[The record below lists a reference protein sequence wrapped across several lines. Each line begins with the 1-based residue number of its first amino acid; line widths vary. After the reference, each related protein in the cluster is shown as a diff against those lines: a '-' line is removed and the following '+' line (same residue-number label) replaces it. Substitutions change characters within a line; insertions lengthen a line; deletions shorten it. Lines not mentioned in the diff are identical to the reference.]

1 MKELENLIAGLDVAL
16 MRAESVLDPDELAD
30 ARSVADRLK
39 RRRGFPGDAFVV
51 ALCGGT
57 GSGKSSLLNALA
69 GEKIAS
75 VSAIRPHTE
84 APMAWVPRGAGREM
98 LDLLDEIGIDNR
110 VEHERLPDIA
120 VLDLPDQD
128 SIEPAHRMAVQRVLP
143 QVDAVAWVFDPV
155 KYADRTIH
163 DDFIAPLA
171 DHDQRFMFVLNKVD
185 TLAGADIP
193 EVGNA
198 LVKEL
203 RGDGVRVDRYF
214 AVAADPNGASPLG
227 VDSLIAH
234 FNERLDAKK
243 ILNGKRLADVRQA
256 VRAIARRA
264 RLFRGGDVGF
274 DRRWQEVQDALVDEL
289 LDPGRR
295 AALDDTLCQL
305 EDFVAG
311 VSAETG
317 GTFGRRVV
325 DAFPPERLEN
335 EMRQA
340 AGLGSDSAEAGSR
353 PSEESVVAEEM
364 YRRIGK
370 PLREVFWDRAT
381 LGAYLASLSV
391 EALQA
396 EAKLR
401 T

>member
-16 MRAESVLDPDELAD
+16 MQAESVLDPDELAAP
-30 ARSVADRLK
+30 ARIADRLK

-69 GEKIAS
+69 GEEVAS
-75 VSAIRPHTE
+75 VSAVRPHTE
-84 APMAWVPRGAGREM
+84 TPMAWVPRGAGHEM
-98 LDLLDEIGIDNR
+98 LELLDEIGIDNR

-128 SIEPAHRMAVQRVLP
+128 SIEPAHRMAVQRLLP

-185 TLAGADIP
+185 TLADPDIP
-193 EVGNA
+193 AVGTA
-198 LVKEL
+198 LVEKL

-227 VDSLIAH
+227 VDDLVAH
-234 FNERLDAKK
+234 LNERLDAKK
-243 ILNGKRLADVRQA
+243 VLTGKRLTDLRQA

-264 RLFRGGDVGF
+264 RLYRGGEVGF
-274 DRRWQEVQDALVDEL
+274 DLRWQEVQDALVEEL
-289 LDPGRR
+289 VDRDRR

-325 DAFPPERLEN
+325 DAFPPERLEA

-340 AGLGSDSAEAGSR
+340 AGLGSDSAETGSE
-353 PSEESVVAEEM
+353 PSEESIVAGEM

-370 PLREVFWDRAT
+370 PLRELFWDRAT

-391 EALQA
+391 ETLQA

-401 T
+401 A

>member
-16 MRAESVLDPDELAD
+16 MQAESVLDPDELAE
-30 ARSVADRLK
+30 ARRIGDRLK
-39 RRRGFPGDAFVV
+39 RRRGFPGDSFVV

-69 GEKIAS
+69 GEKVAS
-75 VSAIRPHTE
+75 VSAVRPHTD
-84 APMAWVPRGAGREM
+84 APMAWVPRGAGHEM
-98 LDLLDEIGIDNR
+98 LELLDHVGIENR
-110 VEHERLPDIA
+110 IEHDRLPDVA

-128 SIEPAHRMAVQRVLP
+128 SIEPAHRMAVQSVLP

-171 DHDQRFMFVLNKVD
+171 DHHQRFMYVLNKVD
-185 TLAGADIP
+185 TLYGPDIP

-214 AVAADPNGASPLG
+214 AVAADPNGRPPRG
-227 VDSLIAH
+227 VDALVAH
-234 FNERLDAKK
+234 LNERLDAKK
-243 ILNGKRLADVRQA
+243 VLNGKRLADVRQA
-256 VRAIARRA
+256 VRAIARCA
-264 RLFRGGDVGF
+264 RLHRGFDVGF

-289 LDPGRR
+289 LDPDRR

-325 DAFPPERLEN
+325 DAFPPERLEA
-335 EMRQA
+335 EMRKA
-340 AGLGSDSAEAGSR
+340 SGLGTEPGSEPAGD
-353 PSEESVVAEEM
+353 EEIVAAEM

-370 PLREVFWDRAT
+370 PLRELFWDRAT

-396 EAKLR
+396 EAKLK

>member
-1 MKELENLIAGLDVAL
+1 MRELENLIAGLDAAL
-16 MRAESVLDPDELAD
+16 MRAETVLDPDELAE
-30 ARSVADRLK
+30 AATIAERLRS
-39 RRRGFPGDAFVV
+39 RRGFPGDAFVV

-69 GEKIAS
+69 GEKVAS
-75 VSAIRPHTE
+75 VSAVRPHTDR
-84 APMAWVPRGAGREM
+84 PMAWVPRGAGHEM
-98 LDLLDEIGIDNR
+98 VALLDEIGIDDR
-110 VEHERLPDIA
+110 IEHDRLPDIA

-128 SIEPAHRMAVQRVLP
+128 SIAVAHRMAVQSVLP
-143 QVDAVAWVFDPV
+143 QVDAVAWIFDPV

-163 DDFIAPLA
+163 DDFIAPLS

-185 TLAGADIP
+185 TLDGPDVSN
-193 EVGNA
+193 VGNA

-214 AVAADPNGASPLG
+214 AVAADPGGASPLG
-227 VDSLIAH
+227 VDSLVAH
-234 FNERLDAKK
+234 LNERLDAKK
-243 ILNGKRLADVRQA
+243 VLNGKRLADIRRA
-256 VRAIARRA
+256 VRVIARRA
-264 RLFRGGDVGF
+264 RLYQGGEVGF
-274 DRRWQEVQDALVDEL
+274 DRRWQEVQDALVEEL
-289 LDPGRR
+289 LDPDRR

-325 DAFPPERLEN
+325 DAFPPERLEA

-340 AGLGSDSAEAGSR
+340 AGLGIESAEAA
-353 PSEESVVAEEM
+353 SEPPEDTIVAEEM

-370 PLREVFWDRAT
+370 PLRELFWDRAT
-381 LGAYLASLSV
+381 LGAHLTSLSV
-391 EALQA
+391 DALQA

>member
-16 MRAESVLDPDELAD
+16 MQAESVLDPDELAAP
-30 ARSVADRLK
+30 ARIADRLK

-69 GEKIAS
+69 GEKVAS
-75 VSAIRPHTE
+75 VSAVRPHTE
-84 APMAWVPRGAGREM
+84 TPMAWVPRGAGHEM
-98 LDLLDEIGIDNR
+98 LELLDEIGIDNR

-128 SIEPAHRMAVQRVLP
+128 SIEPAHRMAVQRLLP

-185 TLAGADIP
+185 TLADPDIP
-193 EVGNA
+193 AVGTA
-198 LVKEL
+198 LVEKL

-227 VDSLIAH
+227 VDDLVAH
-234 FNERLDAKK
+234 LNERLDAKK
-243 ILNGKRLADVRQA
+243 VLTGKRLTDLRQA

-264 RLFRGGDVGF
+264 RLYRGGEVGF
-274 DRRWQEVQDALVDEL
+274 DLRWQEVQDALVEEL
-289 LDPGRR
+289 VDRDRG

-325 DAFPPERLEN
+325 DAFPPERLEA

-340 AGLGSDSAEAGSR
+340 AGLGSDSAETGSE
-353 PSEESVVAEEM
+353 PSEESIVAGEM

-370 PLREVFWDRAT
+370 PLRELFWDRAT

-391 EALQA
+391 ETLQA

-401 T
+401 A